1 MVVTMAKTARAAI
14 EDLLTCESCH
24 AFYYVERAE
33 DGARTRLR
41 CTSCGH
47 SRDVLLSGAKTNKWT
62 VIDPSGEVKTFTE
75 WDDLVRGMAGSGVTA
90 VRAKL
95 PSDRPVS
102 DRATSERPPVADRVP
117 SEGASPA
124 AVEA

>member
-1 MVVTMAKTARAAI
+1 SRTMGTMAKTARAAI

-24 AFYYVERAE
+24 AFYYVERGE

-47 SRDVLLSGAKTNKWT
+47 SRDVLLSGAKTGKWT
-62 VIDPSGEVKTFTE
+62 VIDPDGQVRTFGAWE
-75 WDDLVRGMAGSGVTA
+75 DLVKDLPGSAVTA

-95 PSDRPVS
+95 PS
-102 DRATSERPPVADRVP
+102 ERPD
-117 SEGASPA
+117 PA
-124 AVEA
+124 RDEERKSLSGSA